1 VLGRLIAIGRTDC
14 LTGSAKVID
23 GDIMVSDQL
32 VRLHGI
38 DAPEL
43 D

>member
-1 VLGRLIAIGRTDC
+1 MSSRADTR
-14 LTGSAKVID
+14 AKVID
-23 GDIMVSDQL
+23 GDKIATVGHQL

-43 D
+43 DQRFW